1 MKKEKSSL
9 KKEFTRQVKRS
20 AIRLIGWLSG
30 GVTPEPGPVLKSD
43 KVVILAQEK
52 LGDCILLTPL
62 IRILKDARPE
72 MELTLACFSKASASF
87 FESDPRITRIVQM
100 KGRFRRGISE
110 LNALRP
116 DVLFNTKDH
125 PSFNFMMA
133 VLGIKAPVKAGID
146 HVYHTRY
153 FNWMFTPEFYSQVAY
168 KNALFAGY
176 LGISYEPE
184 TLRPYLP
191 PQPVSE
197 EIGLFAEKI
206 RPKQVLVINLSAG
219 SPDREWPLAYWETVL
234 TRLKT
239 PAIVLAVGSRMRDKE
254 SLEARFSQIVPS
266 PVTRNLTEAGLLI
279 AASRVLI
286 TPDTSLIHVASCSS
300 TPVIGL
306 FQAGDLHFKRFHPF
320 NIPYLALQSD
330 TWRLTDLSPDRLLS
344 ATEDFLARI

>member
-9 KKEFTRQVKRS
+9 KKDITRQIKRS
-20 AIRLIGWLSG
+20 VIRLIGWLSG
-30 GVTPEPGPVLKSD
+30 GMTPVPGPVVKSD
-43 KVVILAQEK
+43 KVIILAQEK

-62 IRILKDARPE
+62 IRVLKDARPE

-87 FESDPRITRIVQM
+87 FESDPGITRIVQL
-100 KGRFRRGISE
+100 KGRFNQGISE

-133 VLGIKAPVKAGID
+133 VLRIQAPVKAGID
-146 HVYHTRY
+146 HAYHTRY
-153 FNWMFTPEFYSQVAY
+153 FSWMFTPEFYSQVAY

-176 LGISYEPE
+176 LGISYDPE
-184 TLRPYLP
+184 ALRPYLP
-191 PQPVSE
+191 EQPVRE
-197 EIGLFAEKI
+197 EIRLFAEKI
-206 RPKQVLVINLSAG
+206 RQKQVLAINLSAG
-219 SPDREWPLAYWETVL
+219 SPDREWPLTYWETVL
-234 TRLKT
+234 SRLNR
-239 PAIVLAVGSRMRDKE
+239 PVIVLAVGSRLPDRKILE
-254 SLEARFSQIVPS
+254 SRFSQIIPS
-266 PVTRNLTEAGLLI
+266 PETQNLTEASLLI

-330 TWRLTDLSPDRLLS
+330 TWRLTDLSPDRLLTAS
-344 ATEDFLARI
+344 EDFLART